1 MTLQI
6 LIWNLLLTLIATI
19 AINSK
24 LLQFYFNQV
33 KSELCCWNFTVNW
46 CRILTLVD
54 VVDFCSAT
62 HLYSKRK
69 TSTNHFESYC
79 LGQKGNGEVQDLTLL
94 TILIQKKL
102 SISQNCFITLK
113 FISHTKR
120 QWLFSKG
127 RVQKK
132 SIMENSILGGGQ
144 RGSFSISNF
153 IFFAPNGLKI
163 IFRHWSFFY
172 V

>member
-127 RVQKK
+127 RVQKNQLWK
-132 SIMENSILGGGQ
+132 IPYRVLTPPPSCGKIFL
-144 RGSFSISNF
+144 
-153 IFFAPNGLKI
+153 IFFWN
-163 IFRHWSFFY
+163 
-172 V
+172 

>member
-132 SIMENSILGGGQ
+132 SIMENSI
-144 RGSFSISNF
+144 
-153 IFFAPNGLKI
+153 
-163 IFRHWSFFY
+163 
-172 V
+172 